1 MTGGVVVDGEAAE
14 EGELFGGVF
23 EGVGG
28 GAGRGVHRQTVGVS
42 GGESKGHVSMVFA
55 NILIYIVSAK
65 RRI

>member
-1 MTGGVVVDGEAAE
+1 MT
-14 EGELFGGVF
+14 GGVF

-28 GAGRGVHRQTVGVS
+28 DAGRGVHRQTVGVS